1 MKRYRVAKEFDVG
14 RNCMV
19 EDDSGAWC
27 LADEAAELI
36 AKARIEIAPA
46 ESPMQVDDGLYMCTC
61 GRYVGSDA
69 MNQFMTGYRL
79 RFCPGCGARMDWPKE
94 EQT

>member
-27 LADEAAELI
+27 LVDEAVELI
-36 AKARIEIAPA
+36 ASARSEVAPA
-46 ESPMQVDDGLYMCTC
+46 ETPRLVDEGLYACTC

-69 MNQFMTGYRL
+69 LNPITSSYRL
-79 RFCPGCGARMDWPKE
+79 RFCPRCGARMDWPKE
-94 EQT
+94 EQA